1 MATAA
6 VGIGGGAMRALYI
19 VRHGIA
25 LPHDTPDVADD
36 DRPLTPEGEART
48 REVAHGL
55 KTLKVRVDAIATSP
69 LPRARRTAE
78 IVAEVLGLMDVLEDA
93 DILRAG
99 NEAEVIAEWLAT
111 RGEASLMV
119 VGHNPGVSDL
129 VGLLLGN
136 AGSIGELRRVG
147 VAALVDE
154 GSGWRLDW
162 LARPRLLRGLS

>member
-1 MATAA
+1 MATGPG
-6 VGIGGGAMRALYI
+6 VIGGSAMKSIYI

-25 LPHDTPDVADD
+25 VPHGTPEIADD

-48 REVAHGL
+48 REVARGL
-55 KTLKVRVDAIATSP
+55 KALKVQADAIATSP

-78 IVAEVLGLMDVLEDA
+78 IVAEVLGMSAVLEDV

-111 RGEASLMV
+111 RGEARLMV
-119 VGHNPGVSDL
+119 VGHNPAVSDL
-129 VGLLLGN
+129 VGLLLGHPG
-136 AGSIGELRRVG
+136 AIGELRRAG

-154 GSGWRLDW
+154 GAGYRLDW